1 MLGFYFRGSR
11 CLCAGWLECRELS
24 GVDLPSMDGVLNNA
38 RFSGDGGLPVTIYL
52 QRIQKICQSG
62 VMLAVWGM
70 AVHMPVKADLS
81 YADSGGIA
89 TVTTLGLTTT
99 GSEWQRCPEG
109 LAMASP
115 YIECIAP
122 VAGGGAKKLTYQEAL
137 DAAAAIGGGWR
148 IPTQEYL
155 AATLTSA
162 GGAPRTN
169 TSIFPNTPTDE
180 VFWSSTPPG
189 LFPLSASMRMTVNFA
204 NGDQSAIRS
213 ISTGDTAY
221 LRLVRPRDAD
231 LNSVTVTA
239 DGGGNVAGATVHTL
253 QGINKENLI
262 FSLTPDA
269 LHHLTEVS
277 VTSGSC
283 VVDELTSLLNKKAFV
298 TVGTDDC
305 AVRAIFTP
313 DANTFEITTSVE
325 PAVGGTLK
333 CPVRAALNDDV
344 DCEATPATGFQLL
357 RLEGCDATAIALG
370 STVTR
375 CTLRNVTGSRNV
387 KAIYGSG
394 THSIPVLDIGA
405 LLGLSTLV
413 GAVAVWRS
421 RQCPGI

>member
-1 MLGFYFRGSR
+1 
-11 CLCAGWLECRELS
+11 
-24 GVDLPSMDGVLNNA
+24 
-38 RFSGDGGLPVTIYL
+38 
-52 QRIQKICQSG
+52 
-62 VMLAVWGM
+62 MLAVWGM

-81 YADSGGIA
+81 YADNDA
-89 TVTTLGLTTT
+89 TTTVTTLGLATT

-109 LAMASP
+109 LTMSLP
-115 YIECIAP
+115 FTECIAP
-122 VAGGGAKKLTYQEAL
+122 VAGGAAKKLTYQEAL

-162 GGAPRTN
+162 AGVPRTN
-169 TSIFPNTPTDE
+169 TTTFPNTPTDE

-204 NGDQSAIRS
+204 NGDQSAFRS
-213 ISTGDTAY
+213 VSTGDTAY
-221 LRLVRPRDAD
+221 LRLVRPLGAD

-239 DGGGNVAGATVHTL
+239 VGPGNVAGAPAQTMQGVH
-253 QGINKENLI
+253 KENLI
-262 FSLTPDA
+262 FALVPNT

-283 VVDELTSLLNKKAFV
+283 VVDELTSLLNNKAFV
-298 TVGTDDC
+298 TVGTDTC
-305 AVRAIFTP
+305 AVNAIFTP
-313 DANTFEITTSVE
+313 DTNTFAIATSVE
-325 PAVGGTLK
+325 PAAAGTLT
-333 CPVRAALNDDV
+333 CPARAALNDDT
-344 DCEATPATGFQLL
+344 DCEATPASGFQLL
-357 RLEGCDATAIALG
+357 RLEGCDATSTASG

-387 KAIYGSG
+387 KAIFGQG

-405 LLGLSTLV
+405 LLGLSALV

-421 RQCPGI
+421 RQRLGM